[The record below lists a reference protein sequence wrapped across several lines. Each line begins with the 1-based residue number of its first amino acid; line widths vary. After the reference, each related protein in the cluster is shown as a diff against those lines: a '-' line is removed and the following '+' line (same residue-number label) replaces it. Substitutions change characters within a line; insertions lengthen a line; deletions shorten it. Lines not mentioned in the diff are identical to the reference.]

1 MLGPTTMLTKF
12 QNRVLF
18 DADSNTFSKCC
29 VYAAYIK
36 SGELQNGALMMMKG
50 ELLQQT
56 LGVYDTHTARMVK
69 INIVAFTV
77 TASPSANAGCAFAEG
92 LKEMS
97 MNWASVVRQQHGPEV
112 KTASLQHNN
121 SHLHQCHL
129 RLRS

>member
-1 MLGPTTMLTKF
+1 MKF

-18 DADSNTFSKCC
+18 DADSNTFSKCWA
-29 VYAAYIK
+29 YAAYIK

-92 LKEMS
+92 LS
-97 MNWASVVRQQHGPEV
+97 NPQHARYAFVPTVGHFRQDI
-112 KTASLQHNN
+112 
-121 SHLHQCHL
+121 
-129 RLRS
+129 